1 MSGLASCFVRRILVA
16 ATVALLIAGCGSGTT
31 GNRTPGTA
39 VVIVSGLASTTPF
52 TTTDAGCATGLAAGG
67 TATALRAHLLGKGDA
82 VYTAPAAAG
91 RGQVHDQIGSGAF
104 GVCPTTLSEGMTVDT
119 TGSIDLAGEHLAR
132 FLDWL
137 RTDKGV
143 EQVDLVGHSMGGL
156 YARAAIRALAVI
168 GSPVK
173 VRSLITIG
181 TPWQGSYLA
190 DHANG
195 TVPLDDC
202 LGDAMCESQMKGYAK
217 DIAGTFVSGSARELS
232 QAYLMGISGWNQWQ
246 AGVLDNIPVVLIAGN
261 RFTRPGTVNPAVW
274 PNDGIVAVRSAL
286 AQDIEDAVLPRR
298 RCYIFDDTHSD
309 YVSMV
314 ANLPPSTALTSDPR
328 VLDAVAAAV
337 ESAGRETSAPNR
349 DGC

>member
-1 MSGLASCFVRRILVA
+1 M
-16 ATVALLIAGCGSGTT
+16 LLLAGCGSGTT
-31 GNRTPGTA
+31 GNRATSTA

-52 TTTDAGCATGLAAGG
+52 TTTGAGCATGLAAGG

-104 GVCPTTLSEGMTVDT
+104 GICPTTPPETMTIDT

-137 RTDKGV
+137 RTDTGV
-143 EQVDLVGHSMGGL
+143 QEVDLVGHSMGGL
-156 YARAAIRALAVI
+156 YARAAIRALAEI

-173 VRSLITIG
+173 VRSLIAIG

-190 DHANG
+190 DHADG

-202 LGDAMCESQMKGYAK
+202 LGDAMCESQMTGYAR
-217 DIAGTFVSGSARELS
+217 DIAAAFVSGSARELS
-232 QAYLMGISGWNQWQ
+232 QAYLMGIGGWNQWQ
-246 AGVLDNIPVVLIAGN
+246 AGVLADIPVVLIAGN
-261 RFTRPGTVNPAVW
+261 RFTKPGAVNPAVW
-274 PNDGIVAVRSAL
+274 PNDGIVALRSAL
-286 AQDIEDAVLPRR
+286 AQDIEDAILPRR
-298 RCYIFDDTHSD
+298 RCYTFDDTHSD

-314 ANLPPSTALTSDPR
+314 AQLPPTTSLTSDPR
-328 VLDAVAAAV
+328 VLEAVAAAV
-337 ESAGRETSAPNR
+337 GSAPQGREAPNR